1 MQLHIIT
8 ILALVLFAPFITVV
22 SGAGHIA
29 TKDPRL
35 DYSNAGFIER
45 ITVPFQLQ
53 TGILAAEFAQLVFPY
68 SIHESVITNDPRVPA
83 GFQVP
88 TGLQI
93 TWQTYASCG
102 ATGTVNPVVVF
113 VENILSTSYNLQFL
127 SAQNVPVALAA
138 GTWYSLTIN
147 ILSATVL
154 SRQRS
159 NQPFYFGLSTLS
171 STLKNPVVY
180 DENPSLI
187 FLQMLTTPPSTLSVE
202 VAFADEFTKANVGL
216 SQDVFF
222 GEL

>member
-8 ILALVLFAPFITVV
+8 ILALLLFAPFLTMV

-53 TGILAAEFAQLVFPY
+53 TGILATEFAQLVFPY
-68 SIHESVITNDPRVPA
+68 SIHESVITNDPRLPV
-83 GFQVP
+83 GFQLP

-93 TWQTYASCG
+93 TWQAYSSCG
-102 ATGTVNPVVVF
+102 GTGTVNPVFVF
-113 VENILSTSYNLQFL
+113 VENILSTSYYLQFL
-127 SAQNVPVALAA
+127 SSQNGPVVLVA

-147 ILSATVL
+147 ILSSTVL

-159 NQPFYFGLSTLS
+159 NQPFYFGLTTLS
-171 STLKNPVVY
+171 STLKNAVVY
-180 DENPSLI
+180 DENPTLI
-187 FLQMLTTPPSTLSVE
+187 VLQMLTTPPSTLSVE

-216 SQDVFF
+216 SQDVYF
-222 GEL
+222 GE